1 MQPRVRIAEVLDV
14 PGAREAG
21 ISAAH
26 ASLRLLERRASIL
39 RMMAAYLA
47 GMHLLAFQ
55 MRTTTW
61 GTTTPTIFATGRAQR
76 RERDQADAQELN
88 PQHDSTSCTT
98 VRVLEHKILAL
109 SVRRL
114 ANFMKTS

>member
-1 MQPRVRIAEVLDV
+1 MQPRVGIAEVLDV

-26 ASLRLLERRASIL
+26 APLRLLERRASIL

-61 GTTTPTIFATGRAQR
+61 GTTTPRNLATGRAQR
-76 RERDQADAQELN
+76 ARKQPSWLTRSETIRE
-88 PQHDSTSCTT
+88 
-98 VRVLEHKILAL
+98 LAIHSL
-109 SVRRL
+109 CAPL
-114 ANFMKTS
+114 PP